1 MAKVSSDTRICR
13 ARVSMRFS
21 PADNPLSLSRMDRFR
36 TTSATWYTSPDLS
49 FSTWFLYRRDQLV
62 GIRAS
67 FLRRTANTSSTSS
80 SLMTSRRPT
89 SSVLSLGTISV
100 RSP

>member
-1 MAKVSSDTRICR
+1 M
-13 ARVSMRFS
+13 
-21 PADNPLSLSRMDRFR
+21 
-36 TTSATWYTSPDLS
+36 SPDFS

-89 SSVLSLGTISV
+89 SSVLSDGHHQGQVAVGEAQHEVLLLLAEHLLHLPALDHGRAVMGVDDLVTDV
-100 RSP
+100 E